1 MKLEK
6 KYLIAGLI
14 GVVTIAGALAY
25 LQYKKLMNYTIKLRN
40 IVVRSANLSSLNF
53 DLFLNFE
60 NKSSIS
66 FEILS
71 QTYDVYVN
79 DTLISKIKGKE
90 IVKIAPKSVSV
101 IPLKVNVKPSTILDK
116 LGKDA
121 LSIIANFGN
130 NRIKINIKL
139 QVKLYGF
146 TVNIPYVFESTIN
159 EMKKNR

>member
-40 IVVRSANLSSLNF
+40 IVVKSANLSSLNF

-71 QTYDVYVN
+71 QTYDVYIN
-79 DTLISKIKGKE
+79 DTLISKLKGKE
-90 IVKIAPKSVSV
+90 VVKIQPKSTSV
-101 IPLKVNVKPSTILDK
+101 IPLKVNIKPSDILNK
-116 LGKDA
+116 LGKGT
-121 LSIIANFGN
+121 LNLIANFGN
-130 NRIKINIKL
+130 NKLKVNVKL

-146 TVNIPYVFESTIN
+146 TVNIPFVYESTIS
-159 EMKKNR
+159 EMIKK

>member
-79 DTLISKIKGKE
+79 DTLISKLKGKE
-90 IVKIAPKSVSV
+90 VVKIQPKSTSV
-101 IPLKVNVKPSTILDK
+101 IPLKVNIKPSDILNK
-116 LGKDA
+116 LGKGT
-121 LSIIANFGN
+121 LNLIANFGN
-130 NRIKINIKL
+130 NKLKVNVKL

-146 TVNIPYVFESTIN
+146 TVNIPFVYESTIS
-159 EMKKNR
+159 EMIKK

>member
-1 MKLEK
+1 MKIER

-40 IVVRSANLSSLNF
+40 IVVRNTNLSSLNF

-71 QTYDVYVN
+71 QTYDVYIN
-79 DTLISKIKGKE
+79 DVLISKLKGKE
-90 IVKIAPKSVSV
+90 VVKVQPKSTSV
-101 IPLKVNVKPSTILDK
+101 IPLKVNIKPIDVLNK
-116 LGKDA
+116 LKKDT
-121 LSIIANFGN
+121 LSLIANFGN
-130 NRIKINIKL
+130 NKLKVDVKL

-146 TVNIPYVFESTIN
+146 TVNIPFVYESTIN
-159 EMKKNR
+159 EMVKK

>member
-40 IVVRSANLSSLNF
+40 IVVKSAHLSSLNF
-53 DLFLNFE
+53 ELFLNFE
-60 NKSSIS
+60 NNSSIS

-71 QTYDVYVN
+71 QSYDVYIN
-79 DTLISKIKGKE
+79 DTLISKLKGKE
-90 IVKIAPKSVSV
+90 VVKIQPKSTSV
-101 IPLKVNVKPSTILDK
+101 IPLKVNIKPSDILNK
-116 LGKDA
+116 LGKGT
-121 LSIIANFGN
+121 LNLIANFGN
-130 NRIKINIKL
+130 NKLKVNVKL

-146 TVNIPYVFESTIN
+146 TVNIPFVYESTIS
-159 EMKKNR
+159 EMIKK

>member
-40 IVVRSANLSSLNF
+40 IVVKSANLSSLNF

-79 DTLISKIKGKE
+79 DTLISKLKGKE
-90 IVKIAPKSVSV
+90 VVKIQPKSTSV
-101 IPLKVNVKPSTILDK
+101 IPLKVNIKPSDILNK
-116 LGKDA
+116 VGKDA
-121 LSIIANFGN
+121 LSLIANFGN
-130 NRIKINIKL
+130 NKLKVNVKL

-146 TVNIPYVFESTIN
+146 TVNIPFVYESKIS
-159 EMKKNR
+159 EIIKK

>member
-14 GVVTIAGALAY
+14 GIVTIAGAFAY
-25 LQYKKLMNYTIKLRN
+25 LQYKKLMNYTIKLKN

-60 NKSSIS
+60 NKSNIS

-79 DTLISKIKGKE
+79 DVLISKLKGKQV
-90 IVKIAPKSVSV
+90 VKIQPKSTSV
-101 IPLKVNVKPSTILDK
+101 IPLKVNIKPSDILNK
-116 LGKDA
+116 LGKGA
-121 LSIIANFGN
+121 LNLIANFGN
-130 NRIKINIKL
+130 NRLKVNVKL

-146 TVNIPYVFESTIN
+146 TFNIPFVYESTIS
-159 EMKKNR
+159 EMIKK

>member
-79 DTLISKIKGKE
+79 DMLISKLKGKE
-90 IVKIAPKSVSV
+90 VVKIQPKSTSV
-101 IPLKVNVKPSTILDK
+101 IPLKVNIKPSDVLNK
-116 LGKDA
+116 LGKGT
-121 LSIIANFGN
+121 LNLIANFGN
-130 NRIKINIKL
+130 NKLKVNVKL

-146 TVNIPYVFESTIN
+146 TVNIPFVYESTIS
-159 EMKKNR
+159 EMIKK

>member
-1 MKLEK
+1 MKIER

-60 NKSSIS
+60 NKSGVA

-79 DTLISKIKGKE
+79 DVLISKLKGKE
-90 IVKIAPKSVSV
+90 VVKVQPKSTSV
-101 IPLKVNVKPSTILDK
+101 IPLKVNIKPIDVLNK
-116 LGKDA
+116 LKKDT
-121 LSIIANFGN
+121 LSLIANFGN
-130 NRIKINIKL
+130 NKLKVNVKL

-146 TVNIPYVFESTIN
+146 TVNIPFVYESTIN
-159 EMKKNR
+159 EMVKK

>member
-14 GVVTIAGALAY
+14 GIVTIAGAFAY

-79 DTLISKIKGKE
+79 DVLISKLKGKE
-90 IVKIAPKSVSV
+90 VVKIQPKSTSV
-101 IPLKVNVKPSTILDK
+101 IPLKVNIKPSDILNK
-116 LGKDA
+116 LGKGA
-121 LSIIANFGN
+121 LNLIANFGN
-130 NRIKINIKL
+130 NRLKVNVKL

-146 TVNIPYVFESTIN
+146 TFNIPFVYESTIS
-159 EMKKNR
+159 EMIKK